1 MSTDASAA
9 PTATSL
15 PFAPRDPLPSP
26 AALARSIAAG
36 PTARISGRVAGV
48 AGGSIEVEGLSAAV
62 GSVCRVQSSSGEY
75 YHAKVIGFRGDRPVL
90 AMLDEAPGLAAGD
103 CVEVITHG
111 VTVRVG
117 PQLCGR
123 VIDALG
129 RPIDRLALPTGLAR
143 IEVDRAAPSSLDRPP
158 IREPLETG
166 VRVIDS
172 MLTCGVGQRLGI
184 FAGSGVGKSS
194 LLGMLARG
202 SSADAIVIALV
213 GERGREVREF
223 IDEALGPEG
232 LKRSVLVVATSD
244 QPATM
249 RLQAA
254 WTATA
259 VAESLR
265 DEGKHVMLLID
276 SVTRFALA
284 QRELGL
290 ASGEPPTTRG
300 YPPSVFALLPRL
312 VERAGRTERGAIT
325 AFYSVLVEGDDHNE
339 PIADTLRGLLDGHF
353 VLSRRLAGESHW
365 PAIDLLESLSRLQ
378 PQLVSDEERTAASTI
393 RRWIA
398 EYEKHSDLIAIG
410 AYRSGSNP
418 ELDQAIAMRPAIRKF
433 LTQEARE
440 RHGAKLT
447 RQLLVR
453 LSNGNTEGV
462 A

>member
-1 MSTDASAA
+1 MTTSAA
-9 PTATSL
+9 TAPASL
-15 PFAPRDPLPSP
+15 PVSPNRLPS
-26 AALARSIAAG
+26 AASLARSMAAG
-36 PTARISGRVAGV
+36 PLARISGRVAGV

-62 GSVCRVQSSSGEY
+62 GSLCRVQSSGGDSY
-75 YHAKVIGFRGDRPVL
+75 LAKVIGFRSDRPVL
-90 AMLDEAPGLAAGD
+90 AMLDEARGLAAGD
-103 CVEVITHG
+103 VVEVVTDG
-111 VTVRVG
+111 VTVAVG
-117 PQLCGR
+117 PSLCGR

-129 RPIDRLALPTGLAR
+129 RPLDRQPPPTGLTR
-143 IEVDRAAPSSLDRPP
+143 TRVDGEAPSSLDRPT

-223 IDEALGPEG
+223 IEESLGPEG
-232 LKRSVLVVATSD
+232 LQRSVLVVATSD

-265 DEGKHVMLLID
+265 DEGKHVMLLVD

-290 ASGEPPTTRG
+290 AAGEPPTTRG

-312 VERAGRTERGAIT
+312 VERAGRTERGSIT
-325 AFYSVLVEGDDHNE
+325 AFYSVLVEGDDNNE
-339 PIADTLRGLLDGHF
+339 PIADTLRGLLDGHI
-353 VLSRRLAGESHW
+353 VLSRRLAGQAHW

-378 PQLVSDEERTAASTI
+378 PQLVTAEHRQAAATI

-398 EYEKHSDLIAIG
+398 EYEQHADLIAIG
-410 AYRSGSNP
+410 AYRSGSNA
-418 ELDQAIAMRPAIRKF
+418 ELDKAIAMRGAIREF
-433 LTQEARE
+433 LTQETQQ
-440 RHGAKLT
+440 RHPAKLT
-447 RQLLVR
+447 GQLLVR
-453 LSNGNTEGV
+453 LAAGNAEGV